1 MNNQGNGAER
11 LPPQAVEAEAAVLG
25 AMLLEQDAISI
36 VLDILDETAFY
47 REANR
52 KIYSA
57 IIALYDRN
65 EPTDLIT
72 LSEELDKR
80 QQLALVGGSFYLAG
94 LVDSVPTAANVE
106 YHAQIV
112 LEKSQGRKLINIATQ
127 IASRAYEST
136 ENTAELL
143 DETEQM
149 VFSLS
154 QRDARR
160 GFTQLN
166 PILHDTFSNIEKLHE
181 QDSTVTGVPTGFKR
195 LDEMTAGFQA
205 GDLIIIAA
213 RPAMGKTALCLNMI
227 RHVAVEAKIGVGFFS
242 LEMTSH
248 QLAQRMLCSEARG
261 DSHLMRTGRLPGDAW
276 SNLSVAVGALAEAP
290 VYIDETPA
298 LSVTEMRSRARRLM
312 SERKDIGLL
321 AVDYMQLM
329 RGPKDSENR
338 QQEISAI
345 SRNLKALAKEL
356 DVPIIALSQLS
367 RAVETRGGD
376 GRPQLSDLR
385 ESGAIEQDADV
396 VLFIYRPS
404 RYGDGGEENEN
415 NQAEIIIGKQRNGPI
430 GTVDLV
436 FVDRFARFENQDVF
450 HEDPESAS
458 Y

>member
-1 MNNQGNGAER
+1 MNSQSDGAER

-36 VLDILDETAFY
+36 ALEILDDTAFY
-47 REANR
+47 RDAHR
-52 KIYSA
+52 KIFNA

-65 EPTDLIT
+65 EPTDVIT
-72 LSEELDKR
+72 LSEELEKR
-80 QQLALVGGSFYLAG
+80 NELPAVGGSFYLVG
-94 LVDSVPTAANVE
+94 LTEGVSTAANVE
-106 YHAQIV
+106 YHARIV
-112 LEKSQGRKLINIATQ
+112 HDKSQGRKLINVATQ
-127 IASRAYEST
+127 IASRAYESS
-136 ENTAELL
+136 EDTAELL
-143 DETEQM
+143 DDAERM

-166 PILHDTFSNIEKLHE
+166 PILHDTFENIEKLHE
-181 QDSTVTGVPTGFKR
+181 QDTTVTGVPTGFTR
-195 LDEMTAGFQA
+195 LDEMTAGFQR
-205 GDLIIIAA
+205 GDLVIIAA
-213 RPAMGKTALCLNMI
+213 RPAMGKTALCLNII
-227 RHVAVEAKIGVGFFS
+227 RHVAVEARVGVGLFS

-248 QLAQRMLCSEARG
+248 QLAQRMLCSEARV

-276 SNLSVAVGALAEAP
+276 SNLSIAVGALATAP

-312 SERKDIGLL
+312 SEHNDIGLL

-329 RGPKDSENR
+329 RGPNDAENR

-356 DVPIIALSQLS
+356 DVPIVALSQLS

-385 ESGAIEQDADV
+385 ESGAIEQDADM
-396 VLFIYRPS
+396 VLFIYRPA
-404 RYGDGGEENEN
+404 RYGDGEEQDQ
-415 NQAEIIIGKQRNGPI
+415 NQAEIIIGKQRNGPV
-430 GTVDLV
+430 GTVGLV
-436 FVDRFARFENQDVF
+436 FVDRFARFENPDLY
-450 HEDPESAS
+450 HEDPG
-458 Y
+458 

>member
-1 MNNQGNGAER
+1 MNSQSDGAER

-25 AMLLEQDAISI
+25 AMLLEQDAISV
-36 VLDILDETAFY
+36 VLEILDETAFY

-52 KIYSA
+52 RIYNA
-57 IIALYDRN
+57 IITLFDRN

-72 LSEELDKR
+72 LSEELEKR
-80 QQLALVGGSFYLAG
+80 QQLASVGGSFYLTG
-94 LVDSVPTAANVE
+94 LVDSISTAANVE
-106 YHAQIV
+106 YHARIV
-112 LEKSQGRKLINIATQ
+112 LEKSLGRKLINMATQ
-127 IASRAYEST
+127 IASRAYASS
-136 ENTAELL
+136 ENTADLL
-143 DETEQM
+143 DEAEQM

-154 QRDARR
+154 QRTARS

-166 PILHDTFSNIEKLHE
+166 PILHDTFENIEKLHE
-181 QDSTVTGVPTGFKR
+181 QDSTVTGVPTGFQR
-195 LDEMTAGFQA
+195 LDEMTAGFQR
-205 GDLIIIAA
+205 GDLVIIAA
-213 RPAMGKTALCLNMI
+213 RPAMGKTALCLNII
-227 RHVAVEAKIGVGFFS
+227 RHVAVEARIGVGLFS

-248 QLAQRMLCSEARG
+248 QLAQRMLCSEARV

-276 SNLSVAVGALAEAP
+276 SNLSIAVGALATAP
-290 VYIDETPA
+290 VHIDETPA

-312 SERKDIGLL
+312 SEHNDIGLL

-329 RGPKDSENR
+329 RGPNSVENR

-356 DVPIIALSQLS
+356 DVPIVALSQLS

-396 VLFIYRPS
+396 VLFIYRPA
-404 RYGDGGEENEN
+404 RYGEEQEHDEN
-415 NQAEIIIGKQRNGPI
+415 HAEVIIGKQRNGPV

-436 FVDRFARFENQDVF
+436 FVDRFARFENPDPY
-450 HEDPESAS
+450 HEDAG
-458 Y
+458 

>member
-1 MNNQGNGAER
+1 MNSQSDGAER

-36 VLDILDETAFY
+36 ALEILDDTAFY
-47 REANR
+47 RDAHR
-52 KIYSA
+52 KIFNA

-65 EPTDLIT
+65 EPTDVIT
-72 LSEELDKR
+72 LSEELEKR
-80 QQLALVGGSFYLAG
+80 NELPAAGGSFYLVG
-94 LVDSVPTAANVE
+94 LTEGVSTAANVE
-106 YHAQIV
+106 YHARIV
-112 LEKSQGRKLINIATQ
+112 LEKSQGRKLINVATQ
-127 IASRAYEST
+127 IASRAYESS
-136 ENTAELL
+136 EDTAVLL
-143 DETEQM
+143 DDAERM

-154 QRDARR
+154 QHDARR

-166 PILHDTFSNIEKLHE
+166 PILHDTFENIEKLHE
-181 QDSTVTGVPTGFKR
+181 QDTTVTGVPTGFTR
-195 LDEMTAGFQA
+195 LDEMTAGFQR
-205 GDLIIIAA
+205 GDLVIIAA
-213 RPAMGKTALCLNMI
+213 RPAMGKTALCLNII
-227 RHVAVEAKIGVGFFS
+227 RHVAVEARVGVGLFS

-248 QLAQRMLCSEARG
+248 QLAQRMLCSEARV

-276 SNLSVAVGALAEAP
+276 SNLSIAVGALATAP

-312 SERKDIGLL
+312 SEHDDIGML

-329 RGPKDSENR
+329 RGPSDSENR

-356 DVPIIALSQLS
+356 DVPIMALSQLS

-396 VLFIYRPS
+396 VLFIYRPI
-404 RYGDGGEENEN
+404 RYAEGEEQEQ
-415 NQAEIIIGKQRNGPI
+415 NQAEIIIGKQRNGPV
-430 GTVDLV
+430 GTVDLI
-436 FVDRFARFENQDVF
+436 FVDRFARFENPDF
-450 HEDPESAS
+450 YHEDPG
-458 Y
+458 

>member
-1 MNNQGNGAER
+1 MNSQSDGVER

-25 AMLLEQDAISI
+25 AMLLEPDAISI
-36 VLDILDETAFY
+36 VLEILDDTAFY

-52 KIYSA
+52 KIYNA

-65 EPTDLIT
+65 EPNDLIT
-72 LSEELDKR
+72 LSEELDRR
-80 QQLALVGGSFYLAG
+80 QELGSVGGSFYLAG
-94 LVDSVPTAANVE
+94 LVDSVSTAANVE
-106 YHAQIV
+106 YHARIV
-112 LEKSQGRKLINIATQ
+112 LEKSQGRKLINVATQ
-127 IASRAYEST
+127 IASRAYESS
-136 ENTAELL
+136 ENTADLL
-143 DETEQM
+143 DEAEQM

-154 QRDARR
+154 QRNARS

-166 PILHDTFSNIEKLHE
+166 PILHDTFENIEKLHE
-181 QDSTVTGVPTGFKR
+181 QDSTVTGVPTGFTR
-195 LDEMTAGFQA
+195 LDDMTAGFQR
-205 GDLIIIAA
+205 GDLVIIAA
-213 RPAMGKTALCLNMI
+213 RPAMGKTALCLNII
-227 RHVAVEAKIGVGFFS
+227 RHVAVEARVGVGLFS

-248 QLAQRMLCSEARG
+248 QLAQRMLCSEARV

-276 SNLSVAVGALAEAP
+276 SNLSIAVGALATAP

-312 SERKDIGLL
+312 SEHNDIGLL

-329 RGPKDSENR
+329 RGPNDAENR

-356 DVPIIALSQLS
+356 NVPVVALSQLS

-396 VLFIYRPS
+396 VIFIYRPV
-404 RYGDGGEENEN
+404 RYGDGEEHEENK
-415 NQAEIIIGKQRNGPI
+415 AEIIIGKQRNGPV

-436 FVDRFARFENQDVF
+436 FVDRFARFENPELYHD
-450 HEDPESAS
+450 DPG
-458 Y
+458 

>member
-1 MNNQGNGAER
+1 MNSQSDGAER

-36 VLDILDETAFY
+36 VLEILDDTAFY

-52 KIYSA
+52 KIYNA

-65 EPTDLIT
+65 EPPDLIT

-80 QQLALVGGSFYLAG
+80 QELASVGGSFYLAG
-94 LVDSVPTAANVE
+94 LTDSVPTAANVE
-106 YHAQIV
+106 YHARIV
-112 LEKSQGRKLINIATQ
+112 LEKSQARKLINVATQ

-136 ENTAELL
+136 ENTSDLL
-143 DETEQM
+143 DEAEQM

-166 PILHDTFSNIEKLHE
+166 PILHDTFENIEKLHE
-181 QDSTVTGVPTGFKR
+181 QDSTVTGVPTGFTR
-195 LDEMTAGFQA
+195 LDEMTAGFQR
-205 GDLIIIAA
+205 GDLVIIAA
-213 RPAMGKTALCLNMI
+213 RPAMGKTALCLNII
-227 RHVAVEAKIGVGFFS
+227 RHVAVETRVGVGLFS

-248 QLAQRMLCSEARG
+248 QLAQRMLCSEARV

-276 SNLSVAVGALAEAP
+276 SNLSIAVGALATAP

-312 SERKDIGLL
+312 SEHNDIGLL

-329 RGPKDSENR
+329 RGPNDAENR

-356 DVPIIALSQLS
+356 DIPVVALSQLS

-396 VLFIYRPS
+396 VLFIYRPA
-404 RYGDGGEENEN
+404 RYGEGEEHEEN
-415 NQAEIIIGKQRNGPI
+415 HAEVIIGKQRNGPV
-430 GTVDLV
+430 GTVNLV
-436 FVDRFARFENQDVF
+436 FVDRFARFENPDLF
-450 HEDPESAS
+450 HEDTG
-458 Y
+458 

>member
-1 MNNQGNGAER
+1 MNSQSDGVER

-25 AMLLEQDAISI
+25 AMLLEPDAISI
-36 VLDILDETAFY
+36 VLEILDDTAFY

-52 KIYSA
+52 KIYNA

-65 EPTDLIT
+65 EPNDLIT
-72 LSEELDKR
+72 LSEELERR
-80 QQLALVGGSFYLAG
+80 QELGSVGGSFYLAG
-94 LVDSVPTAANVE
+94 LVDSVSTAANVE
-106 YHAQIV
+106 YHARIV
-112 LEKSQGRKLINIATQ
+112 LEKSQGRKLINVATQ
-127 IASRAYEST
+127 IASRAYESS
-136 ENTAELL
+136 ENTADLL
-143 DETEQM
+143 DEAEQM

-154 QRDARR
+154 QRNARS

-166 PILHDTFSNIEKLHE
+166 PILHDTFENIEKLHE
-181 QDSTVTGVPTGFKR
+181 QDSTVTGVPTGFTR
-195 LDEMTAGFQA
+195 LDEMTAGFQR
-205 GDLIIIAA
+205 GDLVIIAA
-213 RPAMGKTALCLNMI
+213 RPAMGKTALCLNII
-227 RHVAVEAKIGVGFFS
+227 RHVAVEAQVGVGLFS

-248 QLAQRMLCSEARG
+248 QLAQRMLCSEARV

-276 SNLSVAVGALAEAP
+276 SNLSIAVGALATAP

-312 SERKDIGLL
+312 SEHNDIGLL

-329 RGPKDSENR
+329 RGPNDAENR

-356 DVPIIALSQLS
+356 NVPVVALSQLS

-396 VLFIYRPS
+396 VIFIYRPV
-404 RYGDGGEENEN
+404 RYGDGEEHEENK
-415 NQAEIIIGKQRNGPI
+415 AEIIIGKQRNGPV

-436 FVDRFARFENQDVF
+436 FVDRFARFENPELYHD
-450 HEDPESAS
+450 DPG
-458 Y
+458 

>member
-1 MNNQGNGAER
+1 MNSPSDGAER

-25 AMLLEQDAISI
+25 AMMLEQDAISI
-36 VLDILDETAFY
+36 AIEILDETAFY

-52 KIYSA
+52 KIYNA

-80 QQLALVGGSFYLAG
+80 QELASVGGSFYLAG

-112 LEKSQGRKLINIATQ
+112 LEKSQGRKLINVATQ
-127 IASRAYEST
+127 IASRAYASSEDT
-136 ENTAELL
+136 TELL
-143 DETEQM
+143 DDAEQM

-154 QRDARR
+154 QHSARR

-166 PILHDTFSNIEKLHE
+166 PILHDTFENIEKLHE
-181 QDSTVTGVPTGFKR
+181 QDSTTTGVPTGFTR
-195 LDEMTAGFQA
+195 LDEMTAGFQR
-205 GDLIIIAA
+205 GDLVIIAA
-213 RPAMGKTALCLNMI
+213 RPAMGKTALCLNII
-227 RHVAVEAKIGVGFFS
+227 RHVAVEAGIGVGFFS

-248 QLAQRMLCSEARG
+248 QLAQRMLCSEARV

-276 SNLSVAVGALAEAP
+276 SNLSIAVGALATAP

-298 LSVTEMRSRARRLM
+298 LTVTEMRSRARRLM
-312 SERKDIGLL
+312 SEHRDIGLL

-329 RGPKDSENR
+329 RGPKDAENR

-356 DVPIIALSQLS
+356 DVPVVALSQLS

-404 RYGDGGEENEN
+404 RYGDGEEHEQNH
-415 NQAEIIIGKQRNGPI
+415 AEVIIGKQRNGPV
-430 GTVDLV
+430 GTVELV
-436 FVDRFARFENQDVF
+436 FVDRFARFENPDPY
-450 HEDPESAS
+450 HEDPDSPA

>member
-1 MNNQGNGAER
+1 MNSQSDGVER

-36 VLDILDETAFY
+36 VLEILDDTAFY
-47 REANR
+47 REAHR
-52 KIYSA
+52 KIYNA

-65 EPTDLIT
+65 EPNDLIT
-72 LSEELDKR
+72 ISEELEKR
-80 QQLALVGGSFYLAG
+80 QELASVGGSFYVAG
-94 LVDSVPTAANVE
+94 LVDSISTAANVE
-106 YHAQIV
+106 YHARIV
-112 LEKSQGRKLINIATQ
+112 LEKSLGRKLINVATQ
-127 IASRAYEST
+127 IASRAYESS
-136 ENTAELL
+136 ENTADLL
-143 DETEQM
+143 DEAEQM
-149 VFSLS
+149 VFALS
-154 QRDARR
+154 QRNARS

-166 PILHDTFSNIEKLHE
+166 PILHDTFENIEKLHE
-181 QDSTVTGVPTGFKR
+181 QDSTVTGVPTGFIR
-195 LDEMTAGFQA
+195 LDEMTAGFQR

-213 RPAMGKTALCLNMI
+213 RPAMGKTALCLNI
-227 RHVAVEAKIGVGFFS
+227 VRHVAVEAQVGVGLFS

-248 QLAQRMLCSEARG
+248 QLAQRMLCSEARV

-276 SNLSVAVGALAEAP
+276 SNLSIAVGALATAP

-312 SERKDIGLL
+312 SEHNDIGLL

-329 RGPKDSENR
+329 RGPNDAENR

-356 DVPIIALSQLS
+356 NVPIVALSQLS

-396 VLFIYRPS
+396 VLFIYRPA
-404 RYGDGGEENEN
+404 RYGDGEEQEENH
-415 NQAEIIIGKQRNGPI
+415 AEIIIGKQRNGPV

-436 FVDRFARFENQDVF
+436 FVDRFARFENPDLY
-450 HEDPESAS
+450 HEDPG
-458 Y
+458 

>member
-1 MNNQGNGAER
+1 MNSQSDGVER

-25 AMLLEQDAISI
+25 AMLLEPDAISI
-36 VLDILDETAFY
+36 VLEILDDTAFY

-52 KIYSA
+52 KIYNA

-65 EPTDLIT
+65 EPNDLIT
-72 LSEELDKR
+72 LSEELERR
-80 QQLALVGGSFYLAG
+80 QELGSVGGSFYLAG
-94 LVDSVPTAANVE
+94 LVDSVSTAANVE
-106 YHAQIV
+106 YHARIV
-112 LEKSQGRKLINIATQ
+112 LEKSQGRKLINVATQ
-127 IASRAYEST
+127 IASRAYESS
-136 ENTAELL
+136 ENTADLL
-143 DETEQM
+143 DEAEQM

-154 QRDARR
+154 QRNARS

-166 PILHDTFSNIEKLHE
+166 PILHDTFENIEKLHE
-181 QDSTVTGVPTGFKR
+181 QDSTVTGVPTGFTR
-195 LDEMTAGFQA
+195 LDEMTAGFQR
-205 GDLIIIAA
+205 GDLVIIAA
-213 RPAMGKTALCLNMI
+213 RPAMGKTALCLNII
-227 RHVAVEAKIGVGFFS
+227 RHVAVEARVGVGLFS

-248 QLAQRMLCSEARG
+248 QLAQRMLCSEARV

-276 SNLSVAVGALAEAP
+276 SNLSIAVGALATAP

-312 SERKDIGLL
+312 SEHNDIGLL

-329 RGPKDSENR
+329 RGPNDAENR

-356 DVPIIALSQLS
+356 NVPVVALSQLS

-396 VLFIYRPS
+396 VIFIYRPV
-404 RYGDGGEENEN
+404 RYGDGEEHEENK
-415 NQAEIIIGKQRNGPI
+415 AEIIIGKQRNGPV

-436 FVDRFARFENQDVF
+436 FVDRFARFENPELYHD
-450 HEDPESAS
+450 DPG
-458 Y
+458 

>member
-1 MNNQGNGAER
+1 MNSQSDGVER

-25 AMLLEQDAISI
+25 AMLLEQDAMSI
-36 VLDILDETAFY
+36 VLEILDDTAFY

-52 KIYSA
+52 KIFNA
-57 IIALYDRN
+57 MIALYDRN
-65 EPTDLIT
+65 EPTDMIT
-72 LSEELDKR
+72 LSEELEKR
-80 QQLALVGGSFYLAG
+80 QELASVGGAFYLAG
-94 LVDSVPTAANVE
+94 LVESVSTAANVE
-106 YHAQIV
+106 YHARIV
-112 LEKSQGRKLINIATQ
+112 HEKSQGRKLINVATQ
-127 IASRAYEST
+127 IASRAYESS
-136 ENTAELL
+136 EDTAELL
-143 DETEQM
+143 DEAEQM
-149 VFSLS
+149 VFALS
-154 QRDARR
+154 QRDVRR

-166 PILHDTFSNIEKLHE
+166 PILHDTFENIEKLHE
-181 QDSTVTGVPTGFKR
+181 QDSTVTGVPTGFTR
-195 LDEMTAGFQA
+195 LDEMTAGFQR
-205 GDLIIIAA
+205 GDLVIIAA
-213 RPAMGKTALCLNMI
+213 RPAMGKTALCLNII
-227 RHVAVEAKIGVGFFS
+227 RHVAVEAQVGVGLFS

-248 QLAQRMLCSEARG
+248 QLAQRMLCSEARV

-276 SNLSVAVGALAEAP
+276 SNLSIAVGALATAP

-329 RGPKDSENR
+329 RGPNDAENR

-356 DVPIIALSQLS
+356 NVPVIALSQLS

-396 VLFIYRPS
+396 VLFIYRPA
-404 RYGDGGEENEN
+404 RYGEGEEQEQN
-415 NQAEIIIGKQRNGPI
+415 NAEVIIGKQRNGPV

-436 FVDRFARFENQDVF
+436 FVDRFARFENPDLY
-450 HEDPESAS
+450 HEDPG
-458 Y
+458 

>member
-1 MNNQGNGAER
+1 MNSQSDGVER

-25 AMLLEQDAISI
+25 AMLLEPDAISI
-36 VLDILDETAFY
+36 VLEILDDTAFY

-52 KIYSA
+52 KIYNA

-65 EPTDLIT
+65 EPNDLIT
-72 LSEELDKR
+72 LSEELDRR
-80 QQLALVGGSFYLAG
+80 QELGSVGGSFYLAG
-94 LVDSVPTAANVE
+94 LVDSVSTAANVE
-106 YHAQIV
+106 YHARIV
-112 LEKSQGRKLINIATQ
+112 LEKSQGRKLINVATQ
-127 IASRAYEST
+127 IASRAYESS
-136 ENTAELL
+136 ENTADLL
-143 DETEQM
+143 DEAEQM

-154 QRDARR
+154 QRNARS

-166 PILHDTFSNIEKLHE
+166 PILHDTFENIEKLHE
-181 QDSTVTGVPTGFKR
+181 QDSTVTGVPTGFTR
-195 LDEMTAGFQA
+195 LDDMTAGFQR
-205 GDLIIIAA
+205 GDLVIIAA
-213 RPAMGKTALCLNMI
+213 RPAMGKTALCLNII
-227 RHVAVEAKIGVGFFS
+227 RHVAVEAQVGVGLFS

-248 QLAQRMLCSEARG
+248 QLAQRMLCSEARV

-276 SNLSVAVGALAEAP
+276 SNLSIAVGALATAP

-312 SERKDIGLL
+312 SEHNDIGLL

-329 RGPKDSENR
+329 RGPNDAENR

-356 DVPIIALSQLS
+356 NVPVVALSQLS

-396 VLFIYRPS
+396 VIFIYRPV
-404 RYGDGGEENEN
+404 RYGDGEEHEENK
-415 NQAEIIIGKQRNGPI
+415 AEIIIGKQRNGPV

-436 FVDRFARFENQDVF
+436 FVDRFARFENPELYHD
-450 HEDPESAS
+450 DPG
-458 Y
+458 

>member
-1 MNNQGNGAER
+1 MNSQSDGVER

-36 VLDILDETAFY
+36 VLEILDDTAFY
-47 REANR
+47 REAHR
-52 KIYSA
+52 KIYNA

-65 EPTDLIT
+65 EPNDLIT
-72 LSEELDKR
+72 ISEELEKR
-80 QQLALVGGSFYLAG
+80 QELDSVGGSFYVAG
-94 LVDSVPTAANVE
+94 LVDSISTAANVE
-106 YHAQIV
+106 YHARIV
-112 LEKSQGRKLINIATQ
+112 LEKSLGRKLINVATQ
-127 IASRAYEST
+127 IASRAYESS
-136 ENTAELL
+136 ENTADLL
-143 DETEQM
+143 DEAEQM
-149 VFSLS
+149 VFALS
-154 QRDARR
+154 QRNARS

-166 PILHDTFSNIEKLHE
+166 PILHDTFENIEKLHE
-181 QDSTVTGVPTGFKR
+181 QDSTVTGVPTGFTR
-195 LDEMTAGFQA
+195 LDEMTAGFQR
-205 GDLIIIAA
+205 GDLVIIAA
-213 RPAMGKTALCLNMI
+213 RPAMGKTALCLNI
-227 RHVAVEAKIGVGFFS
+227 VRHVAVEAQVGVGLFS

-248 QLAQRMLCSEARG
+248 QLAQRMLCSEARV

-276 SNLSVAVGALAEAP
+276 SNLSIAVGALATAP

-312 SERKDIGLL
+312 SEHNDIGLL

-329 RGPKDSENR
+329 RGPNDAENR

-356 DVPIIALSQLS
+356 NVPIVALSQLS

-396 VLFIYRPS
+396 VLFIYRPA
-404 RYGDGGEENEN
+404 RYGEGEEQEEN
-415 NQAEIIIGKQRNGPI
+415 HAEIIIGKQRNGPV

-436 FVDRFARFENQDVF
+436 FVDRFARFENPDLY
-450 HEDPESAS
+450 HEDPG
-458 Y
+458 

>member
-1 MNNQGNGAER
+1 MNSQSDGVER

-36 VLDILDETAFY
+36 VLEILDDTAFY
-47 REANR
+47 REAHR
-52 KIYSA
+52 KIYNA

-65 EPTDLIT
+65 EPNDLIT
-72 LSEELDKR
+72 ISEELEKR
-80 QQLALVGGSFYLAG
+80 QELNSVGGSFYVAG
-94 LVDSVPTAANVE
+94 LVDSISTAANVE
-106 YHAQIV
+106 YHARIV
-112 LEKSQGRKLINIATQ
+112 LEKSLGRKLINVATQ
-127 IASRAYEST
+127 IASRAYESS
-136 ENTAELL
+136 ENTADLL
-143 DETEQM
+143 DEAEQM
-149 VFSLS
+149 VFALS
-154 QRDARR
+154 QRNARS

-166 PILHDTFSNIEKLHE
+166 PILHDTFENIEKLHE
-181 QDSTVTGVPTGFKR
+181 QDSTVTGVPTGFTR
-195 LDEMTAGFQA
+195 LDEMTAGFQR

-213 RPAMGKTALCLNMI
+213 RPAMGKTALCLNI
-227 RHVAVEAKIGVGFFS
+227 VRHVAVEAQVGVGLFS

-248 QLAQRMLCSEARG
+248 QLAQRMLCSEARV

-276 SNLSVAVGALAEAP
+276 SNLSIAVGALATAP

-312 SERKDIGLL
+312 SEHNDIGLL

-329 RGPKDSENR
+329 RGPNDAENR

-356 DVPIIALSQLS
+356 NVPIVALSQLS

-396 VLFIYRPS
+396 VLFIYRPA
-404 RYGDGGEENEN
+404 RYGEGEEQEEN
-415 NQAEIIIGKQRNGPI
+415 HAEIIIGKQRNGPV

-436 FVDRFARFENQDVF
+436 FVDRFARFENPDLY
-450 HEDPESAS
+450 HEDPG
-458 Y
+458 

>member
-1 MNNQGNGAER
+1 MNSQSDGAER

-36 VLDILDETAFY
+36 VIEILDDTAFY

-52 KIYSA
+52 KIYNA
-57 IIALYDRN
+57 IIALFDRN

-80 QQLALVGGSFYLAG
+80 QELASVGGSFYLAG
-94 LVDSVPTAANVE
+94 LVDSVSTAANVE

-112 LEKSQGRKLINIATQ
+112 HEKSQGRKLINVATQ

-136 ENTAELL
+136 ENTTDLL
-143 DETEQM
+143 DEAEQM
-149 VFSLS
+149 VFALS

-166 PILHDTFSNIEKLHE
+166 PILHDTFENIEKLHE
-181 QDSTVTGVPTGFKR
+181 QDSSVTGVPTGFTR
-195 LDEMTAGFQA
+195 LDEMTAGFQR
-205 GDLIIIAA
+205 GDLVIIAA
-213 RPAMGKTALCLNMI
+213 RPAMGKTALCLNII
-227 RHVAVEAKIGVGFFS
+227 RHVAVERQTGVGFFS

-248 QLAQRMLCSEARG
+248 QLAQRMLCSEARV

-276 SNLSVAVGALAEAP
+276 SNLSIAVGALATAP
-290 VYIDETPA
+290 VFIDETPA
-298 LSVTEMRSRARRLM
+298 LSVTEMRSRSRRLM
-312 SERKDIGLL
+312 SERDDIGLL

-329 RGPKDSENR
+329 RGPKDAENR

-356 DVPIIALSQLS
+356 NVPIVALSQLS

-396 VLFIYRPS
+396 VLFIYRPA
-404 RYGDGGEENEN
+404 RYGDGEEHEQNH
-415 NQAEIIIGKQRNGPI
+415 AEIIIGKQRNGPI
-430 GTVDLV
+430 GTVELV
-436 FVDRFARFENQDVF
+436 FVDRFARFENPDLY
-450 HEDPESAS
+450 HDDPGSPS

>member
-1 MNNQGNGAER
+1 MNSQSDGVER

-25 AMLLEQDAISI
+25 AMLLEPDAISI
-36 VLDILDETAFY
+36 VIEILDDTAFY

-52 KIYSA
+52 KIYNA

-65 EPTDLIT
+65 EPNDLIT
-72 LSEELDKR
+72 LSEELDRR
-80 QQLALVGGSFYLAG
+80 QELGSVGGSFYLAG
-94 LVDSVPTAANVE
+94 LVDSVSTAANVE
-106 YHAQIV
+106 YHARIV
-112 LEKSQGRKLINIATQ
+112 LEKSQGRKLINVATQ
-127 IASRAYEST
+127 IASRAYESS
-136 ENTAELL
+136 ENTADLL
-143 DETEQM
+143 DEAEQM

-154 QRDARR
+154 QRNARS

-166 PILHDTFSNIEKLHE
+166 PILHDTFENIEKLHE
-181 QDSTVTGVPTGFKR
+181 QDSTVTGVPTGFTR
-195 LDEMTAGFQA
+195 LDEMTAGFQR
-205 GDLIIIAA
+205 GDLVIIAA
-213 RPAMGKTALCLNMI
+213 RPAMGKTALCLNII
-227 RHVAVEAKIGVGFFS
+227 RHVAVEARVGVGLFS

-248 QLAQRMLCSEARG
+248 QLAQRMLCSEARV

-276 SNLSVAVGALAEAP
+276 SNLSIAVGALATAP

-312 SERKDIGLL
+312 SEHNDIGLL

-329 RGPKDSENR
+329 RGPNDAENR

-356 DVPIIALSQLS
+356 NVPVVALSQLS

-396 VLFIYRPS
+396 VIFIYRPV
-404 RYGDGGEENEN
+404 RYGDGEEHEENK
-415 NQAEIIIGKQRNGPI
+415 AEIIIGKQRNGPV

-436 FVDRFARFENQDVF
+436 FVDRFARFENPELYHD
-450 HEDPESAS
+450 DPG
-458 Y
+458 

>member
-1 MNNQGNGAER
+1 MNSQSDGVER

-25 AMLLEQDAISI
+25 AMLLEQDAMSI
-36 VLDILDETAFY
+36 VLEILDDTAFY

-52 KIYSA
+52 KIFNA
-57 IIALYDRN
+57 MIALYDRN
-65 EPTDLIT
+65 EPTDMIT
-72 LSEELDKR
+72 LSEELEKR
-80 QQLALVGGSFYLAG
+80 QELASVGGAFYLAG
-94 LVDSVPTAANVE
+94 LVESVSTAANVE
-106 YHAQIV
+106 YHARIV
-112 LEKSQGRKLINIATQ
+112 HEKSQGRKLINVATQ
-127 IASRAYEST
+127 IASRAYESS
-136 ENTAELL
+136 EDTAELL
-143 DETEQM
+143 DEAEQM
-149 VFSLS
+149 VFALS
-154 QRDARR
+154 QRDVRR

-166 PILHDTFSNIEKLHE
+166 PILHDTFENIEKLHE
-181 QDSTVTGVPTGFKR
+181 QDSTVTGVPTGFTR
-195 LDEMTAGFQA
+195 LDEMTAGFQR
-205 GDLIIIAA
+205 GDLVIIAA
-213 RPAMGKTALCLNMI
+213 RPAMGKTALCLNII
-227 RHVAVEAKIGVGFFS
+227 RHVAVETQVGVGLFS

-248 QLAQRMLCSEARG
+248 QLAQRMLCSEARV

-276 SNLSVAVGALAEAP
+276 SNLSIAVGALATAP

-329 RGPKDSENR
+329 RGPNDAENR

-356 DVPIIALSQLS
+356 NVPVIALSQLS

-396 VLFIYRPS
+396 VLFIYRPA
-404 RYGDGGEENEN
+404 RYGDGEEQEQNH
-415 NQAEIIIGKQRNGPI
+415 AEVIIGKQRNGPV

-436 FVDRFARFENQDVF
+436 FVDRFARFENPDLY
-450 HEDPESAS
+450 HEDPG
-458 Y
+458 

>member
-1 MNNQGNGAER
+1 MNSQSDGAER

-36 VLDILDETAFY
+36 ALEILDDTAFY
-47 REANR
+47 RDAHR
-52 KIYSA
+52 KIFSA

-65 EPTDLIT
+65 EPTDVIT
-72 LSEELDKR
+72 LSEELEKR
-80 QQLALVGGSFYLAG
+80 HELPAVGGSFYLVG
-94 LVDSVPTAANVE
+94 LTEGVSTAANVE
-106 YHAQIV
+106 YHARIV
-112 LEKSQGRKLINIATQ
+112 HEKSQGRKLINVATQ
-127 IASRAYEST
+127 IASRAYESS
-136 ENTAELL
+136 EDTAELL
-143 DETEQM
+143 DDAERM
-149 VFSLS
+149 VFSLT

-166 PILHDTFSNIEKLHE
+166 PILHDTFENIEKLHE
-181 QDSTVTGVPTGFKR
+181 QDSTVTGVPTGFTR
-195 LDEMTAGFQA
+195 LDEMTAGFQR
-205 GDLIIIAA
+205 GDLVIIAA
-213 RPAMGKTALCLNMI
+213 RPAMGKTALCLNII
-227 RHVAVEAKIGVGFFS
+227 RHVAVEAGVGVGLFS

-248 QLAQRMLCSEARG
+248 QLAQRMLCSEARV

-276 SNLSVAVGALAEAP
+276 SNLSIAVGALATAP

-312 SERKDIGLL
+312 SEHDDIGLL

-329 RGPKDSENR
+329 RGPSDAENR

-356 DVPIIALSQLS
+356 DVPIVALSQLS

-396 VLFIYRPS
+396 VLFIYRAA
-404 RYGDGGEENEN
+404 RYGDDEENDQ
-415 NQAEIIIGKQRNGPI
+415 NQAEIIIGKQRNGPV
-430 GTVDLV
+430 GTVDLI
-436 FVDRFARFENQDVF
+436 FVDRFARFENPDLY
-450 HEDPESAS
+450 HEDPG
-458 Y
+458 

>member
-1 MNNQGNGAER
+1 MNSQSEGVER

-25 AMLLEQDAISI
+25 AILLEQDAMSI
-36 VLDILDETAFY
+36 VLDILDGTAFY

-52 KIYSA
+52 KIFNA
-57 IIALYDRN
+57 MIALYDRN
-65 EPTDLIT
+65 EPTDMIT
-72 LSEELDKR
+72 LSEELEKR
-80 QQLALVGGSFYLAG
+80 GELASVGGSFYLAG
-94 LVDSVPTAANVE
+94 LVESVSTAANVE
-106 YHAQIV
+106 YHARIV
-112 LEKSQGRKLINIATQ
+112 HEKSQGRKLINVATQ
-127 IASRAYEST
+127 IASRAYESS
-136 ENTAELL
+136 ENTADLL
-143 DETEQM
+143 DEAEQM

-154 QRDARR
+154 QRDVRR

-166 PILHDTFSNIEKLHE
+166 PILHDTFENIEKLHE
-181 QDSTVTGVPTGFKR
+181 QDSTVTGIPTGFTR
-195 LDEMTAGFQA
+195 LDEMTAGFQR

-213 RPAMGKTALCLNMI
+213 RPAMGKTALCLNII
-227 RHVAVEAKIGVGFFS
+227 RHVAVEAQVGVGLFS

-248 QLAQRMLCSEARG
+248 QLAQRMLCSEARV

-276 SNLSVAVGALAEAP
+276 SNLSIAVGALATAP

-312 SERKDIGLL
+312 SERNDIGLL

-329 RGPKDSENR
+329 RGPNDAENR

-356 DVPIIALSQLS
+356 NVPVVALSQLS

-396 VLFIYRPS
+396 VLFIYRAA
-404 RYGDGGEENEN
+404 RYSEGEEQEQNL
-415 NQAEIIIGKQRNGPI
+415 AEVIIGKQRNGPV

-436 FVDRFARFENQDVF
+436 FVDRFARFENPDLY
-450 HEDPESAS
+450 HEDLG
-458 Y
+458 

>member
-1 MNNQGNGAER
+1 MNSQSDGVER

-25 AMLLEQDAISI
+25 AMLLEPDAISI
-36 VLDILDETAFY
+36 VLEILDDTAFY

-52 KIYSA
+52 KIYNA

-65 EPTDLIT
+65 EPNDLIT
-72 LSEELDKR
+72 LSEELERR
-80 QQLALVGGSFYLAG
+80 QELGSVGGSFYLAG
-94 LVDSVPTAANVE
+94 LVDSVSTAANVE
-106 YHAQIV
+106 YHARIV
-112 LEKSQGRKLINIATQ
+112 LEKSQGRKLINVATQ
-127 IASRAYEST
+127 IASRAYESS
-136 ENTAELL
+136 ENTADLL
-143 DETEQM
+143 DEAEQM

-154 QRDARR
+154 QRNARS

-166 PILHDTFSNIEKLHE
+166 PILHDTFENIEKLHE
-181 QDSTVTGVPTGFKR
+181 QDSTVTGVPTGFTR
-195 LDEMTAGFQA
+195 LDEMTAGFQR
-205 GDLIIIAA
+205 GDLVIIAA
-213 RPAMGKTALCLNMI
+213 RPAMGKTALCLNII
-227 RHVAVEAKIGVGFFS
+227 RHVAVEAQVGVGLFS

-248 QLAQRMLCSEARG
+248 QLAQRMLCSEARV

-276 SNLSVAVGALAEAP
+276 SNLSIAVGALATAP

-312 SERKDIGLL
+312 SEHNDIGLL

-329 RGPKDSENR
+329 RGPNDAENR

-356 DVPIIALSQLS
+356 NVPVVALSQLS

-396 VLFIYRPS
+396 VIFIYRPV
-404 RYGDGGEENEN
+404 RYGDGEEHEENK
-415 NQAEIIIGKQRNGPI
+415 AEIIIGKQRNGPV

-436 FVDRFARFENQDVF
+436 FVDRFARFENTELYHD
-450 HEDPESAS
+450 DPG
-458 Y
+458 